1 MWAGWLTLSALWVL
15 GTVGGS
21 NGMSTCKTLDLELVK
36 RKRIEAIRGQILSK
50 LRLLK
55 EPEPQE
61 GDEGE
66 NIPSS
71 LISAYNSTVN
81 MTEEWAMQHQDQPSS
96 PEQEEEE
103 YFAKEVHKFNIMSNS
118 NKKEIQLIFNLSEI
132 RAALVSEHLL
142 SYAELRLPIKE
153 VILDKDKEQ
162 RMELYSGDGEKARYL
177 GSRFV
182 NSKMNGQWLSFNA
195 TQTVRDWLL
204 GNGKCVHELYGD
216 HGRDRCSV
224 IGNVGPRCG
233 PHLLCVLCVCH
244 SAEDTQQLHLKPHCS
259 CDGSSHN
266 FKLQI
271 SGMEELRGDL
281 ETMSKNM
288 EKPHLLVMSIPQDRA
303 GQLTSR
309 RKRSTATEE
318 SCSEKNEN
326 CCVRKLYIDFRKDLG
341 WKWIHRPKGY
351 HANYCMGSC
360 TYIWNADNKY
370 SQILALYKHHNPG
383 ASAQPCCAPQ
393 VLDPLPILYYVG
405 RQHKV
410 EQLSN
415 MVVKTCKCN

>member
-1 MWAGWLTLSALWVL
+1 MWAGWLTLAAVWVL

-21 NGMSTCKTLDLELVK
+21 DGMSTCKTLDLELVK

-55 EPEPQE
+55 EPEPEE

-66 NIPSS
+66 NIPVS
-71 LISAYNSTVN
+71 LDSAYSSAVN
-81 MTEEWAMQHQDQPSS
+81 MSAEWAKQHQDQPLS

-103 YFAKEVHKFNIMSNS
+103 YFAKEVHKFNMMNPSDN
-118 NKKEIQLIFNLSEI
+118 NAHQMMFNLSEI
-132 RAALVSEHLL
+132 RAALVNEQLL
-142 SYAELRLPIKE
+142 SYAELRLPIKT
-153 VILDKDKEQ
+153 VTMDKDEEQ
-162 RMELYSGDGEKARYL
+162 RMELYSGVGEKARYL

-182 NSKMNGQWLSFNA
+182 NSKMTNQWLSFNA

-204 GNGKCVHELYGD
+204 GNEDIPQFQMKLY
-216 HGRDRCSV
+216 
-224 IGNVGPRCG
+224 
-233 PHLLCVLCVCH
+233 
-244 SAEDTQQLHLKPHCS
+244 CS
-259 CDGSSHN
+259 CGGSPEN
-266 FKLQI
+266 FKFQM
-271 SGMEELRGDL
+271 SGMTNTRGDL
-281 ETMSKNM
+281 KTVSQNG

-303 GQLTSR
+303 SQLTSR

-318 SCSEKNEN
+318 SCSENNED

-341 WKWIHRPKGY
+341 WKWIYKPKGY

-383 ASAQPCCAPQ
+383 ASAQPCCTPQ